1 MTFNSLVFVVYFAV
15 VLLVYYRLSLRAQ
28 NIWLLLV
35 SYFFYGYWDWRF
47 CLLIA
52 FTTLVDYFA
61 ALRMCRPGANKNRWL
76 LVSVSMNL
84 TVLGFFKYFGFF
96 VDSAQVASQA
106 LGLPFDR
113 PSLQVILPVGISF
126 YTFQSIAYTVDV
138 RRGLVQPVRDFIDFA
153 LFVVFFPQL
162 VAGPIERADR
172 MLPQFENPRKVDA
185 SNWSSGLSLI
195 LHGLFM
201 KIVIA
206 DSAAPFVQRCFAFPG
221 IYSSLGLLIGV
232 YLFALQ
238 IYADFSG
245 YSSMARGVARLL
257 GFELRSNFEQPY
269 FSTSITEF
277 WRRWHISLS
286 HWLRDYL
293 YIPLGGNRLGTRRTY
308 INLMLTMLLGGL
320 WHGASWTFVI
330 WGALHGLYLSAH
342 KWYVSRQ
349 AKHRAI
355 GGSPLLRN
363 VGGALLTF
371 HLVCLAWIFFRA
383 PSLAAAWEYL
393 GAMLS
398 LRGPLLDFQNPGKVL
413 EPGFVLAL
421 MSAAVIWLDW
431 PVQRSGNHDI
441 LQTRHWLMRGAA
453 YSALAAAILLFG
465 GDDEV
470 AFIYF
475 QF

>member
-1 MTFNSLVFVVYFAV
+1 VIFNSLDFAV
-15 VLLVYYRLSLRAQ
+15 YLLVVLVVYYRLPLRAQ
-28 NIWLLLV
+28 NVWLLVV

-52 FTTLVDYFA
+52 FSTLVDYVT
-61 ALRMCRPGANKNRWL
+61 ALRMHRPGANKNRWL
-76 LVSVSMNL
+76 LVSVLSNL
-84 TVLGFFKYFGFF
+84 SILAFFKYFGFF
-96 VDSAQVASQA
+96 VDSVQSALQA
-106 LGLPFDR
+106 LGWHVGR
-113 PSLQVILPVGISF
+113 PALEVILPVGISF

-138 RRGLVQPVRDFIDFA
+138 WRGELKPVRSLVDFA
-153 LFVVFFPQL
+153 LYVIFFPQL

-172 MLPQFENPRKVDA
+172 LIPQIEKPRTVNA
-185 SNWSSGLSLI
+185 ERWASGLSLI

-206 DSAAPFVQRCFAFPG
+206 DNAAPFVQRCFAFPG

-245 YSSMARGVARLL
+245 YSNIARGVARLL
-257 GFELRSNFEQPY
+257 GFELMVNFEQPY
-269 FSTSITEF
+269 FATNITEF

-286 HWLRDYL
+286 TWLRDYL
-293 YIPLGGNRLGTRRTY
+293 YIPLGGNRRGARRTY
-308 INLMLTMLLGGL
+308 VNLLLTMLLGGL
-320 WHGASWTFVI
+320 WHGAAWTFVI
-330 WGALHGLYLSAH
+330 WGALHGVFLALH
-342 KWYVSRQ
+342 KWYSSLRRPGVAAGSGTLLGKL
-349 AKHRAI
+349 A
-355 GGSPLLRN
+355 GG
-363 VGGALLTF
+363 LLTF

-383 PSLAAAWEYL
+383 QSVDAAWDYL
-393 GAMLS
+393 GALFS
-398 LRGPLLDFQNPGKVL
+398 VQGPLLDRQNPGKVL
-413 EPGFVLAL
+413 EPGLVLAL

-431 PVQRSGNHDI
+431 PVRRAGDHDV
-441 LQTRHWLMRGAA
+441 LQTRHWLMRGTA

-465 GDDEV
+465 GEDEV